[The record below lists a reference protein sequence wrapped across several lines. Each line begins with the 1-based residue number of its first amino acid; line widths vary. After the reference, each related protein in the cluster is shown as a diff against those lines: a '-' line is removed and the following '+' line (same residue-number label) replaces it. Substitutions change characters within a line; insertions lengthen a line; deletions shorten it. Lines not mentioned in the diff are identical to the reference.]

1 MDLKSIIA
9 AGGIVMNK
17 NNEVLLIHRRG
28 KWDLPK
34 GKLDCGETIEDT
46 AVREVSEEVGIPI
59 KKLKVKNYIGPTTH
73 VFIKNN
79 GWQTKL
85 TEWFLMKTNYKG
97 EIKVD
102 QEEGID
108 NYKWMEHTQENIYS
122 LPVAPRITYI
132 LNLIQNLRETKQI

>member
-59 KKLKVKNYIGPTTH
+59 KKLKVN
-73 VFIKNN
+73 
-79 GWQTKL
+79 
-85 TEWFLMKTNYKG
+85 
-97 EIKVD
+97 
-102 QEEGID
+102 
-108 NYKWMEHTQENIYS
+108 
-122 LPVAPRITYI
+122 
-132 LNLIQNLRETKQI
+132 QNLNVSIKRK